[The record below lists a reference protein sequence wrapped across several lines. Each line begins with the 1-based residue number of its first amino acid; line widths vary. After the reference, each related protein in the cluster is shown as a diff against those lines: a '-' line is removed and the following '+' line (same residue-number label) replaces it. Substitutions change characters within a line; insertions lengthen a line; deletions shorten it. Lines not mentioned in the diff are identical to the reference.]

1 MTGIPTAPDSWTAR
15 AVLPTGCGVLIEASA
30 GTGKTYQTAG
40 LVVRLVTGLL
50 LGTPSEPVDMAK
62 ILVITFS
69 RAAAAELR
77 DRVRGRLVLTRN
89 RLMRVLS
96 GEDAGTAAG
105 ADDYLLLILEG
116 EPGVLQERLNR
127 AQDALAN
134 YDQATIATIH
144 SFCQEMLQLYSME
157 AGLDPRGAVQADA
170 EQLVE
175 RAVGDLQAAILAN
188 GSADACAILAGLGW
202 TADRGIAEVTKHA
215 SKVDAGELEPA
226 SVFAAPEQSVP
237 QTARWMLQQAVDHL
251 PQAILT
257 ATTAYQ
263 ELQSPPLEDHLARF
277 SLVAAKWKKSRD
289 RGPFWNKQTE
299 ASAELA
305 SWLQEGAWDPD
316 AAGAKLFAALVT
328 AHDRF
333 HQLSERDHAW
343 VLTKVPDIEPTLEAL
358 QQWATSLKAD
368 LADTRPSVLAGALHC
383 AIRVVQSER
392 MRRGW
397 QTFDSMISDLA
408 AALNREAESSRKPL
422 TKAIRRHYDVAI
434 VDEFQDTD
442 SGQWAILQKVFVE
455 SPSHRL
461 IAVGDPKQSIYRFR
475 GANLGVYQAARAGF
489 RQDANSEVYSLGT
502 NFRSD
507 PKILAAINQLWE
519 DGAWAGAS
527 LGTSRN
533 AFGIDAL
540 RYHPIQ
546 SGRAGSADLLDLQSL
561 DISEP
566 VELRWIN
573 EETLSEPPEEPP
585 VEGDAPE
592 LSPLKKGAT
601 QTAVAKACAKRVYEL
616 LQLETVRFGD
626 QQRRLRP
633 SDFAILVRTGF
644 EAKLVTKYL
653 QERTIPSIYRGK
665 QSLFHTPAVPFLQAW
680 LAAVAAPDHE
690 AHTRAVALTPLVG
703 WTGAHLAAQTE
714 GAIGPDWSQLRADI
728 RKDAETWPKQGF
740 AKRFHRFLSARG
752 GIARL
757 LAMPAGE
764 ALASDLID
772 LVDACDQAQ
781 RIGRLS
787 ASGLAAWLTQTRAA
801 TPKEDEDT
809 AVQLHTDASAVVVTT
824 IHKSKGLEFPFV
836 MVPFSW
842 YAFSTGDGHNVL
854 RYSQGEKLIAN
865 FAPKGSIYAG
875 KTTHSREEALARV
888 QAEDRQEAMRL
899 LYVAL
904 TRAKHKLVLWGAH
917 HDSPDAPL
925 ARLLDIKDAHDRIS
939 RAPQSW
945 PAALDTGVARIDEP
959 FDLDGLPAKWSPPPP
974 EQAPPNAPLPWN
986 NRLHQTW
993 QIASYTSLSASMK
1006 PKGAPETIEDE
1017 DVAAGSSAEAMAADP
1032 STPETDTAATPVPTR
1047 HLCPEPL
1054 LKPRPPAELLEPV
1067 LGEPLIGGPQ
1077 AGSWVHSVLEDVA
1090 FQPTNGRLL
1099 AKDGRPLDV
1108 LLTNA
1113 AHQHG
1118 VGGPHVDPDRCHHQ
1132 VVKRLLPEW
1141 LSTPLSG
1148 PRLPS
1153 LRTGYS
1159 LSDLKPS
1166 DRIDELEFDL
1176 RLGGGHGGSTLNRT
1190 TRPKR
1195 DDALR
1200 ASLSTPSPAA
1210 QQATRAWLNRI
1221 LARERIA
1228 KSDSDPSIERV
1239 SVLPAVEGFLTGKI
1253 DLVFRI
1259 PQAGVESP
1267 TATDYV
1273 YFLADYKTNSLA
1285 GTDRMKSANDGW
1297 GRVNDPARGGTRTPR
1312 LRRWHYTDPVMAW
1325 CMEHSAYHLQ
1335 SLLYSVALDR
1345 FLQAR
1350 LGSAYNPDV
1359 HFGGHL
1365 YLFLR
1370 GMEGTS
1376 PTHDGTRHALGVW
1389 ADRWSPT
1396 TIRTFGAALTESPGG
1411 THA

>member
-1 MTGIPTAPDSWTAR
+1 MTGNPTAPDSWTAR
-15 AVLPTGCGVLIEASA
+15 ASLPPGCGVLIEASA
-30 GTGKTYQTAG
+30 GTGKTFQTAG

-50 LGTPSEPVDMAK
+50 LGTPSEPIDMAK

-89 RLMRVLS
+89 QLVRVLA
-96 GEDAGTAAG
+96 GEDASTVAG
-105 ADDYLLLILEG
+105 SDDYLQLLLQG
-116 EPGVLQERLNR
+116 EPEVLQSRLRR
-127 AQDALAN
+127 AQNALAN

-157 AGLDPRGAVQADA
+157 AGMDPRGAEQADA
-170 EQLVE
+170 KQLVE
-175 RAVGDLQAAILAN
+175 RVVGDLQAAILAN
-188 GSADACAILAGLGW
+188 GSANACAILAALGW
-202 TADRGIAEVTKHA
+202 TTDNGIAELSKHA

-226 SVFAAPEQSVP
+226 SNFAASPESVAK
-237 QTARWMLQQAVDHL
+237 TARWMLQQAVDHL

-257 ATTAYQ
+257 TTAAYQ
-263 ELQSPPLEDHLARF
+263 ELQSPPLQDHLKRF
-277 SLVAAKWKKSRD
+277 SQVASQWRPSNYK
-289 RGPFWNKQTE
+289 GPFWNKLPE
-299 ASAELA
+299 ASTEFAQ
-305 SWLQEGAWDPD
+305 WLQDGAWDPK
-316 AAGAKLFAALVT
+316 APGATLFAALAT
-328 AHDRF
+328 AHDHF
-333 HQLSERDHAW
+333 HRLSEKDHTA
-343 VLTKVPDIEPTLEAL
+343 VVKKVPDIEADLEPL
-358 QQWATSLKAD
+358 QKWATTLTVN
-368 LADTRPSVLAGALHC
+368 LADTRPPVLAEALHC

-392 MRRGW
+392 KRRGW
-397 QTFDSMISDLA
+397 QTFDSMISDPA
-408 AALNREAESSRKPL
+408 EALTRESQSSRKPL
-422 TKAIRRHYDVAI
+422 TDAIRRHYDVAI

-442 SGQWAILQKVFVE
+442 SGQWAILRHVFVD
-455 SPSHRL
+455 SPNHRL

-489 RQDANSEVYSLGT
+489 LQDANSDVYSLGT

-507 PKILAAINQLWE
+507 PNILAAINQLWE
-519 DGAWAGAS
+519 DDAWGGAS
-527 LGTSRN
+527 PGTSRH
-533 AFGIDAL
+533 AFGIDDL
-540 RYHPIQ
+540 RYNPIQ
-546 SGRAGSADLLDLQSL
+546 SGRAGRGDLLQLDSL
-561 DISEP
+561 DISQP

-585 VEGDAPE
+585 NDGDAPE
-592 LSPLKKGAT
+592 LSALKKGVT
-601 QTAVAKACAKRVYEL
+601 QDAVAKACAKRVYEL
-616 LQLETVRFGD
+616 LQLKTVRFGSEE
-626 QQRRLRP
+626 RRLRP

-644 EAKLVTKYL
+644 EAKLVAQNL
-653 QERTIPSIYRGK
+653 QARNIPSIYRGK
-665 QSLFHTPAVPFLQAW
+665 QSLFHTESASYLHAW
-680 LAAVAAPDHE
+680 LMAVATPDYE

-714 GAIGPDWSQLRADI
+714 GGIGPDWSHLRADI

-740 AKRFHRFLSARG
+740 ARRFHRFLSARG

-757 LAMPAGE
+757 LAMPTGE

-772 LVDACDQAQ
+772 LVDACDHAQ
-781 RIGRLS
+781 RTGRLS

-801 TPKEDEDT
+801 TSKEDEDT

-842 YAFSTGDGHNVL
+842 YAIPRRDGHNVL
-854 RYSQGEKLIAN
+854 RYSQAERLIAN
-865 FAPKGSIYAG
+865 FAPKGSHYAG

-904 TRAKHKLVLWGAH
+904 TRAKHKLVIWGAH

-925 ARLLDIKDAHDRIS
+925 AQLLCIDEAHDRIG
-939 RAPQSW
+939 RPPQNW
-945 PAALDTGVARIDEP
+945 PPDLDTHVARIDEP
-959 FDLDGLPAKWSPPPP
+959 FDPESPLAEWQPPSSQPPPA
-974 EQAPPNAPLPWN
+974 APIPWH
-986 NRLHQTW
+986 NRLYQTW
-993 QIASYTSLSASMK
+993 QIASYSSLSASMK
-1006 PKGAPETIEDE
+1006 PKGAPDTIEDE
-1017 DVAAGSSAEAMAADP
+1017 DIAPRSSADGMGVDP
-1032 STPETDTAATPVPTR
+1032 SSPEPDHAETPEPTR
-1047 HLCPEPL
+1047 HLCPDPPT
-1054 LKPRPPAELLEPV
+1054 KPPPPAELLEPAV
-1067 LGEPLIGGPQ
+1067 GEALFGGAQ
-1077 AGSWVHSVLEDVA
+1077 AGSWVHAVLEDVA
-1090 FQPTNGRLL
+1090 FQPTGGRLP

-1108 LLTNA
+1108 LLTDA

-1118 VGGPHVDPDRCHHQ
+1118 IAGPHTDPERCHHQ
-1132 VVKRLLPEW
+1132 AVQRLLPGW

-1148 PRLPS
+1148 PKLPS
-1153 LRTGYS
+1153 LPTGYS
-1159 LSDLKPS
+1159 LSELKPT

-1176 RLGGGHGGSTLNRT
+1176 RLGGGHGRSTLNQT
-1190 TRPKR
+1190 TRAKR

-1200 ASLSTPSPAA
+1200 AALSTPSPAA

-1228 KSDSDPSIERV
+1228 KGESAPSIELAR
-1239 SVLPAVEGFLTGKI
+1239 VLPAVEGFLTGKI

-1259 PQAGVESP
+1259 PRVGVESP

-1297 GRVNDPARGGTRTPR
+1297 GRVHDPARGGTRTPR

-1376 PTHDGTRHALGVW
+1376 ATHDGTQHALGVW

-1411 THA
+1411 NHA